1 MHLWAVDYAFLA
13 FFALIAG
20 FLDAIVGGGG
30 LIQLP
35 ALLVRLPQTPLPVL
49 FGTNKLAGFAGTLVA
64 AGRYARRIRFDW
76 RLLLPVGT
84 GAFAFSWLGAKLL
97 QFLDAELLKPLVLVL
112 LVGMFVFTLFKKDL
126 GQTHGPAPSS
136 KRRLGYGLLLGSLVG
151 FYDGFFGPGTGTFLV
166 FGFVLL
172 LGFGFLEASAYAK
185 VVNVLTNVA
194 ALGVFVGNGQYIGQI
209 ALLMATCN
217 IVGSILGSRLALR
230 KGNGFVRV
238 VFLLVMGLLLLR
250 YAWELA
256 VR

>member
-1 MHLWAVDYAFLA
+1 MDYAFLA
-13 FFALIAG
+13 LFALIAG

-35 ALLVRLPQTPLPVL
+35 ALLIRLPQTPLPVL

-64 AGRYARRIRFDW
+64 ANRYARRIRFDW
-76 RLLLPVGT
+76 RLLLPIGAA
-84 GAFAFSWLGAKLL
+84 AFAFSWLGARLL
-97 QFLDAELLKPLVLVL
+97 QYLDAELLKPLVLVM
-112 LVGMFVFTLFKKDL
+112 LVGMFVFTWLKKDL
-126 GQTHGPAPSS
+126 GQSHGPVPSPG
-136 KRRLGYGLLLGSLVG
+136 KRLGFGLLLGSLVG

-194 ALGVFVGNGQYIGQI
+194 ALGVFVGNGQYIGQL

-217 IVGSILGSRLALR
+217 IAGSLLGSRLALR
-230 KGNGFVRV
+230 KGNGFVRI
-238 VFLLVMGLLLLR
+238 VFLVVMGLLLLR

-256 VR
+256 VG